1 MAKVKKALTAIG
13 KAGLKTVADLDPV
26 SSFFKNVYEEYT
38 SFSAK
43 ERAEKVAKTFEDRL
57 EKLEKEIGKQKIVET
72 PNLASLFA
80 NAQNGALTDIEED
93 KIGLYANAFINAIK
107 NEKMEDTKKHIFLN
121 MLREFSL
128 AHLKILHLFYD
139 NPSTE
144 RFMTIHVISNH
155 IKIYE
160 ENNEDLIHSLVS
172 DIIKKGLLIEHPCGF
187 VDGISYSINKPS
199 SSNLGQEFLSFIS
212 EQEEING

>member
-1 MAKVKKALTAIG
+1 
-13 KAGLKTVADLDPV
+13 
-26 SSFFKNVYEEYT
+26 
-38 SFSAK
+38 
-43 ERAEKVAKTFEDRL
+43 
-57 EKLEKEIGKQKIVET
+57 
-72 PNLASLFA
+72 
-80 NAQNGALTDIEED
+80 
-93 KIGLYANAFINAIK
+93 
-107 NEKMEDTKKHIFLN
+107 